1 MSGHIQ
7 PSLAKSFAGEAVEA
21 KRRQKATVTGGEST
35 LTDDTGYMREF
46 KTDDQKF
53 VLWNMANRDLPPCT
67 PLPAVRILG
76 LFPDQ
81 ETAIQHAHGLAAAG
95 DVAPIRLSTTHE
107 WYTIPES
114 GDRDVDAC
122 RLKVNRNLLA
132 HQNMLQDHSSEF
144 KQRHDAL
151 TKGRTPALEAA
162 KEANEQVLQDEESR
176 KRRRELLAEAAEKD
190 AGEIADLEKVYEEE
204 CAERATALVSA
215 ERGEAECKD
224 GAEECKGGDEEE
236 EYVETPLVP
245 APRAER
251 FLDAWESTTE
261 GLSGVTPPQVPR
273 VYDVRNQRYAVMSVV
288 ADYETKT
295 DQNPVGQEPGVIVW
309 AAFDSEEEAIKYNKV
324 VASKELRDHDLAVVT
339 MYEWLYP
346 NVMSADSVIQLYR
359 NEELDNIMKH
369 ARTSSAHVRSFEQE
383 CEDAGKPCD
392 ARNIEPDL
400 AAPAPRRYVPPA
412 GSDLELTYGEV

>member
-35 LTDDTGYMREF
+35 LNDSSGYIREF
-46 KTDDQKF
+46 QTDDQKF
-53 VLWNMANRDLPPCT
+53 VLWNMANKGLAPCT

-76 LFPDQ
+76 LFPDK
-81 ETAIQHAHGLAAAG
+81 ETAIGHAHGLAASG

-114 GDRDVDAC
+114 ASRPDDEC
-122 RLKVNRNLLA
+122 RLKVNRNLLL
-132 HQNMLQDHSSEF
+132 HQNMLQDHATEF
-144 KQRHDAL
+144 KQRHAAL

-176 KRRRELLAEAAEKD
+176 KRRRELLIQAAGKD
-190 AGEIADLEKVYEEE
+190 AGEVSELEQVYDAE
-204 CAERATALVSA
+204 CAQRAGELVSA
-215 ERGEAECKD
+215 LHEEDEGGEVECKEEE
-224 GAEECKGGDEEE
+224 GGEVECKEE
-236 EYVETPLVP
+236 EYVEPELVP
-245 APRAER
+245 AVRAER
-251 FLDAWESTTE
+251 FLDSWETSVD
-261 GLSGVTPPQVPR
+261 GLAGVTPTQVPR
-273 VYDVRNQRYAVMSVV
+273 TCDVRNQRYAVMSVV

-295 DQNPVGQEPGVIVW
+295 AENPMGVEPGVIVW

-346 NVMSADSVIQLYR
+346 NVMSADSVIQLFR

-383 CEDAGKPCD
+383 CEDTGKPCM

-400 AAPAPRRYVPPA
+400 IEAAPRHYAPPT
-412 GSDLELTYGEV
+412 GSEL